1 MKNYLNLTKDK
12 FYKEKF
18 PVKEVLENSLYYPA
32 CEFDGNIV
40 KCFSKEVQS
49 FVYCDYATGEEALLK
64 QINTFKGYSVFA
76 SRHINENEITPIG
89 YVSNIPRE
97 LITERYNMYKDVQ
110 KRPFA
115 NWTIYER
122 TDEFD
127 EFHGPKRF
135 SVLYVGGEAVA
146 TYQALYWTHKLT
158 SKVLAIIRPG
168 TGYGFNWT
176 DFREQDQALGW
187 VVLNNPNGIPEKIL
201 TDTDVEYFKW
211 DRYKFTDKI
220 EHYKR
225 ETAPLNIFS
234 KTE

>member
-1 MKNYLNLTKDK
+1 MKNFLNLTKDE

-18 PVKEVLENSLYYPA
+18 PVKEILAESLYYPA

-64 QINTFKGYSVFA
+64 QIDSFKGYNVFA
-76 SRHINENEITPIG
+76 SRHINENEITPNG
-89 YVSNIPRE
+89 FASHIPKE
-97 LITERYNMYKDVQ
+97 LITERYNMYSDV
-110 KRPFA
+110 KKTPFA

-127 EFHGPKRF
+127 ENHGPKRF
-135 SVLYVGGEAVA
+135 SILYIGGEAVA
-146 TYQALYWTHKLT
+146 TYQALYWT
-158 SKVLAIIRPG
+158 IRPG

-176 DFREQDQALGW
+176 DFREQNQALGW

-201 TDTDVEYFKW
+201 TDTDTEHFKW
-211 DRYKFTDKI
+211 DRYVFTNKI

-225 ETAPLNIFS
+225 ETAPLNIFT
-234 KTE
+234 KTK